1 MAMPDLKPAPTTE
14 AALQEF
20 GSRLAKLLEDFSMNC
35 DRLQR
40 AIDRAY
46 GPSPEA
52 GSVGQPRAVPSG
64 AIGTVRDRL
73 EDLSAVASA
82 QSSLLNRL
90 DTVV

>member
-1 MAMPDLKPAPTTE
+1 MAMSEMKTAAPSE

-20 GSRLAKLLEDFSMNC
+20 SARLSKLLEEFGMNC

-46 GPSPEA
+46 GPSPES
-52 GSVGQPRAVPSG
+52 GSTGQPRAVPSG
-64 AIGTVRDRL
+64 SIGSVRDRL
-73 EDLSAVASA
+73 EDLAAVASA